1 MKTVTLIIPCFN
13 EYESLSLLIKELEK
27 VDSGI
32 EFLIVDNGSKDNTK
46 NYLKIL
52 KINSKIF
59 LLFIL
64 KK

>member
-32 EFLIVDNGSKDNTK
+32 EF
-46 NYLKIL
+46 
-52 KINSKIF
+52 
-59 LLFIL
+59 
-64 KK
+64 